1 MATTREWLMQIAGAL
16 EGRPTLPRED
26 AAREMITN
34 TPLGTILYLASGIP
48 LGERDKVYAALPQ
61 LATESFA
68 EAARLIRQ
76 AAEPLP

>member
-1 MATTREWLMQIAGAL
+1 MKIAGAL
-16 EGRPTLPRED
+16 ERPSTVSQDD

-48 LGERDKVYAALPQ
+48 LGERAKVYAALPR

-68 EAARLIRQ
+68 EAAQLIRQ